1 MSALKNGVVLAL
13 MLGIVGLFVV
23 PGAIFVG
30 RLMDTWTTA
39 YTGQLLGGFLGICG
53 GSLTIVGVLIGAG
66 LFARLAGW
74 KAPRQPVEPAIDG
87 EWRPLPPLPGT
98 QQPTLPASNWQG
110 LPQPL
115 DNTPPPFGVTG
126 GGNYDL
132 LPPPKQDARYQMD
145 TPRGTRKR

>member
-1 MSALKNGVVLAL
+1 MNALKNGVVLAL
-13 MLGIVGLFVV
+13 MLGIIGLFVV
-23 PGAIFVG
+23 PGGIFVA
-30 RLMDTWTTA
+30 RLMDTWSTA

-53 GSLTIVGVLIGAG
+53 GSLAIVGVLVGAG

-74 KAPRQPVEPAIDG
+74 KAPRQPVDDFPPIEG
-87 EWRPLPPLPGT
+87 NWRALPPSGQPGL
-98 QQPTLPASNWQG
+98 QPPGWQG

-115 DNTPPPFGVTG
+115 DQSPPWGVTG

-145 TPRGTRKR
+145 APRGSRKR

>member
-1 MSALKNGVVLAL
+1 MNAVKNGVLLAF

-39 YTGQLLGGFLGICG
+39 YTAQLLGGFLGICG
-53 GSLTIVGVLIGAG
+53 GSLAVVGVLVGAG

-74 KAPRQPVEPAIDG
+74 KAPRQEPVDTIEG
-87 EWRPLPPLPGT
+87 EWRTLPPLAP
-98 QQPTLPASNWQG
+98 PTPQSTTWAG

-115 DNTPPPFGVTG
+115 EQSPPWGVTG
-126 GGNYDL
+126 GGSYDL

-145 TPRGTRKR
+145 QPTAKGTRKR

>member
-1 MSALKNGVVLAL
+1 MNAVKNGVLLAF

-39 YTGQLLGGFLGICG
+39 YTAQLLGGFLGICG
-53 GSLTIVGVLIGAG
+53 GSLAIVGVLVGAG

-74 KAPRQPVEPAIDG
+74 KAPRQSVEPAIDG
-87 EWRPLPPLPGT
+87 EWRTLPPLPQ
-98 QQPTLPASNWQG
+98 QQPTAGANAWQG

-115 DNTPPPFGVTG
+115 EQAPPWGVTG
-126 GGNYDL
+126 GGSYDL

-145 TPRGTRKR
+145 QPTPRGTRKR

>member
-1 MSALKNGVVLAL
+1 MNALKNGVVLAL
-13 MLGIVGLFVV
+13 MLGIVGLFVI

-53 GSLTIVGVLIGAG
+53 GSLTIVGVLVGAG

-87 EWRPLPPLPGT
+87 DWRPLPPLPPA